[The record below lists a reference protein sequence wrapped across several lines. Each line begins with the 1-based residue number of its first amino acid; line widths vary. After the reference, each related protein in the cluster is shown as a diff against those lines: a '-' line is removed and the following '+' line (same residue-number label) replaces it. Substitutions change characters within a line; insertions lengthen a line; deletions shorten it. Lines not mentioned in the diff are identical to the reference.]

1 VKIYF
6 AGQDNF
12 GNRGC
17 EALIRANVKTIRLVA
32 SDAQFL
38 VPTKDLLRD
47 SKQWPKASEQGVSFI
62 AAEPMPMTI
71 RWWSRAKRILP
82 WIAGLPPKFSLSKN
96 TRDAIQASD
105 VLIMTGGDII
115 SLEYGLEALYYWKC
129 ICEYAMQIGKPT
141 VLWAGSIGPFSSQSR
156 VEKVMMDFLK
166 RFSLIT
172 VREEATLRYMQTLGV
187 DGVKLVADP
196 AFALDP
202 EPFEH
207 HLSLFADRSKPI
219 LGFNISPLIRK
230 FRDSKE
236 GKDKLDI
243 EVISFLRELLREGKV
258 RVLLIPHVDPL
269 GGEMGNSDYSAY
281 SDSHYMKTILDTL
294 RQEGFHAELDM
305 LPSLLNASQ
314 LKYVIGQ
321 CDYFM
326 GARTHATIAALS
338 QAVPTTS
345 IAYSIKAKGINHGLF
360 GHLDYVLETPK
371 VTQQSL
377 RQHFDLLERDRVKIS
392 NELQER
398 LPKWKQDAGKSA
410 HYLFDEILDR

>member
-1 VKIYF
+1 MKIYF

-17 EALIRANVKTIRLVA
+17 EALIRANVKTIRQVA
-32 SDAQFL
+32 SDAQFF
-38 VPTKDLLRD
+38 VPTKDLSRD
-47 SKQWPKASEQGVSFI
+47 SKQWPQASDQGVSFI
-62 AAEPMPMTI
+62 AAEPMPATI

-82 WIAGLPPKFSLSKN
+82 WIAGLPPKFRLSNN

-105 VLIMTGGDII
+105 ALIMTGGDII
-115 SLEYGLEALYYWKC
+115 SLDYGLESLYYWQC

-141 VLWAGSIGPFSSQSR
+141 VLWAGSIGPFSSQSGVER
-156 VEKVMMDFLK
+156 VMVDFLK

-236 GKDKLDI
+236 SKDKLDV

-269 GGEMGNSDYSAY
+269 EGVAVN

-305 LPSLLNASQ
+305 LPSFLNASQ

-371 VTQQSL
+371 VTQQNL
-377 RQHFDLLERDRVKIS
+377 RQHFDLLEKNRIKIS
-392 NELQER
+392 HDLQEK
-398 LPKWKQDAGKSA
+398 LPRWKQDAGKSA
-410 HYLFDEILDR
+410 QYLVDEIRGK

>member
-1 VKIYF
+1 MKIYF

-17 EALIRANVKTIRLVA
+17 EALIRANVKIIGQLSA
-32 SDAQFL
+32 GAQFF
-38 VPTKDLLRD
+38 VPSKDLPSD
-47 SKQWPKASEQGVSFI
+47 SRQWPQAASKGVSFI
-62 AAEPMPMTI
+62 AAEPIPKII

-82 WIAGLPPKFSLSKN
+82 WIAGLPPKFSLSKE
-96 TRDAIQASD
+96 TRDAIKASD
-105 VLIMTGGDII
+105 ALVMTGGDII
-115 SLEYGLEALYYWKC
+115 SLDYGLESLYYWQG

-141 VLWAGSIGPFSSQSR
+141 VLWAGSIGPFSSQPG
-156 VEKVMMDFLK
+156 VEKIMVKFLK
-166 RFSLIT
+166 SFSLIT
-172 VREEATLRYMQTLGV
+172 VREEATLRYMQTLGI

-207 HLSLFADRSKPI
+207 QLALLADRSRPV

-230 FRDSKE
+230 FRDTQESK
-236 GKDKLDI
+236 DSLDG
-243 EVISFLRELLREGKV
+243 EVINFLRDLLREEKV

-269 GGEMGNSDYSAY
+269 AGDETYN
-281 SDSHYMKTILDTL
+281 SDSHYMKNILNKL
-294 RQEGFHAELDM
+294 RQDGFSTELDM
-305 LPSLLNASQ
+305 LPSTLNASQ

-371 VTQQSL
+371 LTQQSL
-377 RQHFDLLERDRVKIS
+377 RQHFDLLEQDKLKIKQDL
-392 NELQER
+392 EQK

-410 HYLFDEILDR
+410 QYLQDVLRVG